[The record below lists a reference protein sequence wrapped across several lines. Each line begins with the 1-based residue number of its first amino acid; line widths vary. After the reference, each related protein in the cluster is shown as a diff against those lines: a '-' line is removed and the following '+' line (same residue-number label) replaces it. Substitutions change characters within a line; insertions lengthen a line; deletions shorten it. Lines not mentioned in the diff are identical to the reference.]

1 MAKIQQM
8 KIQTKIIG
16 GFAIML
22 ILMGAIACVSFVS
35 FFNTIERIEK
45 ADDMNRLIK
54 DLLQIRRYEKNYII
68 RNDKEYIAIVNQYT
82 ASMIDL
88 AQKNKNKC
96 KIPTFKSN
104 MEELIQ
110 EIEKYH
116 KSFQLFVTKLDE
128 HKISPELSALIDSLD
143 DDMVNAARMIE
154 SIASKYRKTMK
165 SELERRTHM
174 AIIFVLLTTGFAII
188 IGSIFAIM
196 ITRMISI
203 PLKKVVARLT
213 ETSSQISEISAF
225 ISDSSASL
233 AEGTTQ
239 QSAALEETSA
249 NLEEISSMTK
259 NNAENATFGNTAMKK
274 ALDAVADA
282 NSDMES
288 VNALMDKISESSQET
303 HLIIKTIDEI
313 AFQTN
318 LLALNAAVEA
328 ARAGEAGAG
337 FAVVANEVRT
347 LAMRSAEAARNTA
360 NLIDTS
366 VTQVNQCSKL
376 VVQTRQSFHRVSE
389 SAEMISK
396 NVSQIMSASLEQSEG
411 ISQVNLAVSELE
423 KVTQI
428 NALKSEEE
436 AASAE
441 KMRQMVHV
449 MNNCVERLMFIIEG
463 RG

>member
-1 MAKIQQM
+1 MTKIQQM
-8 KIQTKIIG
+8 KIQTKIFG

-22 ILMGAIACVSFVS
+22 ILMGVIACVSFVN

-68 RNDKEYIAIVNQYT
+68 RNDRKYIDKVDQYT
-82 ASMIDL
+82 SSMIEL
-88 AQKNKNKC
+88 AQNSKSKC
-96 KIPTFKSN
+96 RLPGFKSN
-104 MEELIQ
+104 MDDLIL

-116 KSFQLFVTKLDE
+116 KSFQIFVSKLGQ
-128 HKISPELSALIDSLD
+128 HKVSSEMIALIESLD

-154 SIASKYRKTMK
+154 SIASQYRKAMK
-165 SELERRTHM
+165 SELEQRTHM
-174 AIIFVLLTTGFAII
+174 AIIFVLSTTGFAII
-188 IGSIFAIM
+188 IGSIFAFM

-347 LAMRSAEAARNTA
+347 LAMRSAEAAKNTA

-463 RG
+463 RV